1 MNRKHWGGHRGR
13 RGKGFPEAL
22 FAMQFGG
29 WRGGDFGGRQGRK
42 RRRRVFDPGELRLV
56 LLKLIA
62 DESRH
67 GYDLIRAIEE
77 LTGGAYTPSPGIIY
91 PTLNLLEDSGMIVQ
105 VETDGSRKAFTIT
118 DAGTA
123 ELEEKQ
129 AEIDVLFSRLS
140 QMGEQEKK
148 AESGSVRRA
157 MGNLF
162 AVLGHRFSR
171 DETDEALVLQVTEI
185 LDEAAQRIERL

>member
-1 MNRKHWGGHRGR
+1 MTWKHRNGHRGR

-29 WRGGDFGGRQGRK
+29 WRGGDFSGHRGRK
-42 RRRRVFDPGELRLV
+42 RRRRVFDSGELRLV

-91 PTLNLLEDSGMIVQ
+91 PTLNLLEDSGLIDQ
-105 VETDGSRKAFTIT
+105 VETEGSRKAFTIT
-118 DAGTA
+118 DAGSA
-123 ELEEKQ
+123 ELEEKL
-129 AEIDVLFSRLS
+129 AEVEALFTRLS
-140 QMGEQEKK
+140 HMGEREQKFET
-148 AESGSVRRA
+148 GSVRRA
-157 MGNLF
+157 LGNLF
-162 AVLGHRFSR
+162 AVLSHRSSR
-171 DETDEALVLQVTEI
+171 DDANDELAQKVTEI
-185 LDEAAQRIERL
+185 LDDAAQRIERL

>member
-1 MNRKHWGGHRGR
+1 MTRKHWGGHRGR

-29 WRGGDFGGRQGRK
+29 WRGSDFGGRQGRK
-42 RRRRVFDPGELRLV
+42 RRRRVFDSGELRLV

-62 DESRH
+62 DEPRH

-91 PTLNLLEDSGMIVQ
+91 PTLSLLEDSGMIEQ
-105 VETDGSRKAFTIT
+105 VETEGSRKAFTIT
-118 DAGTA
+118 DSGTA

-129 AEIDVLFSRLS
+129 AEVEALFTRLS
-140 QMGEQEKK
+140 SMGEQEKR

-162 AVLGHRFSR
+162 VVLGHRFSR
-171 DETDEALVLQVTEI
+171 DETDEALVRQVTEI

>member
-1 MNRKHWGGHRGR
+1 MNWKHWNGHRGR
-13 RGKGFPEAL
+13 GHKRFPEAL

-42 RRRRVFDPGELRLV
+42 RRRRVFDSGELRLV

-62 DESRH
+62 DEPRH

-91 PTLNLLEDSGMIVQ
+91 PTLSLLDDSGLIEQ
-105 VETDGSRKAFTIT
+105 VETEGSRKAFSVT
-118 DAGTA
+118 DAGSA

-129 AEIDVLFSRLS
+129 AEIEALLTRLS
-140 QMGEQEKK
+140 HMGEREKK

-162 AVLGHRFSR
+162 AVLGQRFSR
-171 DETDEALVLQVTEI
+171 DDMDEDLAQKVTEI